1 MAATGSRHDVF
12 ISYAHSDDL
21 PVAGTERGFVT
32 QLVADLKTEVSRKV
46 CNDIDIWWDHFRL
59 TGGTRVTA
67 EIMAA
72 AGDCACI
79 IVIASPAYLRSEWCG
94 RERDAFYQNGANGQ
108 SGIFLV
114 GMEPIDQGRLPVT
127 LRDLN
132 AYVFYRTLDDGRA
145 TRPLRTEF
153 QQDKEPYYNRLSLLV
168 QHVSDHLGK
177 SLNGSG
183 KSAPHPSPKEPRAKE
198 PDGAGRSVLLLD
210 VTDDLLERRAQLKDY
225 LEQEGITVLPGRRY
239 SRDDMDLHRAQII
252 EDLGRSHA
260 CVQIVGGLTGD
271 RSDHPRGMAW
281 LRCETIRTSGSAVP
295 FLQWRDPDLDV
306 NAITDADARELT
318 VQPSVRTDRFPD
330 FRRAVAELALKPPER
345 ADPRLQQGVLSV
357 FVNSDLLDR
366 DLGTGVAQWLE
377 AHGFMVLEPPQ
388 ATQDAREDWEA
399 SVKYC
404 DSHLLV
410 YGQTK
415 PAWVRTQIL
424 LSNKVQREAPLD
436 LLGVAVGP
444 PLPAQSR
451 DKLDALALR
460 YPGIHYLQVEDHQQL
475 NPAEMERF
483 VSRLREAHAHV

>member
-1 MAATGSRHDVF
+1 MAATGFRHDVF
-12 ISYAHSDDL
+12 ISYAHSDDV

-59 TGGTRVTA
+59 TGDTRVTA

-94 RERDAFYQNGANGQ
+94 RERDAFRQNGANGH

-132 AYVFYRTLDDGRA
+132 AYVFYRTLDDGRT
-145 TRPLRTEF
+145 TRPFRTEF

-168 QHVSDHLGK
+168 QHVSDHLAR
-177 SLNGSG
+177 SLNGRG
-183 KSAPHPSPKEPRAKE
+183 KSVPHPPPKDSRVKE
-198 PDGAGRSVLLLD
+198 PDSAGRSVLLLD

-225 LEQEGITVLPGRRY
+225 LEQEGITVLPARRY
-239 SRDDMDLHRAQII
+239 SRDDMDLHRAQML
-252 EDLGRSHA
+252 EDLARSQA

-271 RSDHPRGMAW
+271 RSDHARGMAW
-281 LRCETIRTSGSAVP
+281 LRCEAIRNSGSAVP

-306 NAITDADARELT
+306 NAITDADARELL

-345 ADPRLQQGVLSV
+345 VDPRLQQGVLSV

-366 DLGTGVAQWLE
+366 ALGTGVAQWLE

-388 ATQDAREDWEA
+388 ATQDAREEWET

-404 DSHLLV
+404 DSLLLV
-410 YGQTK
+410 YGETK

-424 LSNKVQREAPLD
+424 LTNKVQRETPLD
-436 LLGVAVGP
+436 LLGVCLGP
-444 PLPAQSR
+444 PLPRQSR
-451 DKLDALALR
+451 DKVDALALR
-460 YPGIHYLQVEDHQQL
+460 YPGIHYFQVEDHEQL

>member
-1 MAATGSRHDVF
+1 MAATGFRHDVF
-12 ISYAHSDDL
+12 ISYAHSDDV

-32 QLVADLKTEVSRKV
+32 QLVADLKAEVSRKV

-59 TGGTRVTA
+59 TGDTRVTG

-79 IVIASPAYLRSEWCG
+79 IVVASPAYLRSEWCG
-94 RERDAFYQNGANGQ
+94 RERDAFCQNGTNGQ

-114 GMEPIDQGRLPVT
+114 GMEAIDQGRLPVT

-132 AYVFYRTLDDGRA
+132 PYVFYRTLDDGRT
-145 TRPLRTEF
+145 TRPFRTEF

-168 QHVSDHLGK
+168 QHVSDHLGR
-177 SLNGSG
+177 SLNGRG
-183 KSAPHPSPKEPRAKE
+183 KPASHASPKDSRAKE
-198 PDGAGRSVLLLD
+198 PGGAGRSVLLLD

-225 LEQEGITVLPGRRY
+225 LEQEGVTVLPARRY
-239 SRDDMDLHRAQII
+239 SRDDMDLHRAQML
-252 EDLGRSHA
+252 EDLARSHA

-281 LRCETIRTSGSAVP
+281 LRCDAIRTSGSAVP

-306 NAITDADARELT
+306 NAITDTDARELL

-345 ADPRLQQGVLSV
+345 VDPRLQQGVLSV

-388 ATQDAREDWEA
+388 ATQDAREEWEA

-410 YGQTK
+410 YGETK

-424 LSNKVQREAPLD
+424 LSNKVQRETPLD
-436 LLGVAVGP
+436 LLSVCLGP
-444 PLPAQSR
+444 PLPQQSR
-451 DKLDALALR
+451 DKVDALALR

>member
-1 MAATGSRHDVF
+1 MPAVPGCRHDVF
-12 ISYAHSDDL
+12 VSYAHGDDQ
-21 PVAGTERGFVT
+21 PVAGTQSGFVS

-46 CNDIDIWWDHFRL
+46 RNDVDIWWDHYKL
-59 TGGTRVTA
+59 VGDTRVTP

-72 AGDCACI
+72 AGDSACI
-79 IVIASPAYLRSEWCG
+79 IVVASPAYLRSEWCD
-94 RERDAFYQNGANGQ
+94 RERSAFCQKATNRQ

-114 GMEPIDQGRLPVT
+114 GMEPIDQGKLPTT

-132 AYVFYRTLDDGRA
+132 PYEFYRTLDDGRT
-145 TRPLRTEF
+145 TRPLRTDF
-153 QQDKEPYYNRLSLLV
+153 QQDKEPYYNRLSQLV
-168 QHVSDHLGK
+168 QHVAEHLGR
-177 SLNGSG
+177 SLGTARA
-183 KSAPHPSPKEPRAKE
+183 APTATAPAAKE
-198 PDGAGRSVLLLD
+198 ADPSRRSVLLLD

-225 LEQEGITVLPGRRY
+225 LEQEGIAVLPARRY
-239 SRDDMDLHRAQII
+239 SRDDMDLHRAQML
-252 EDLGRSHA
+252 EDMERSQA

-281 LRCETIRTSGSAVP
+281 LRCETIRNSGSAVP

-330 FRRAVAELALKPPER
+330 FRRAVAELALKPPPR
-345 ADPRLQQGVLSV
+345 VDPRLQQDTLSV

-377 AHGFMVLEPPQ
+377 TRGFMVLEPPQ
-388 ATQDAREDWEA
+388 ATQDAREEWEA

-404 DSHLLV
+404 DSLLMV

-424 LSNKVQREAPLD
+424 LSNKVQRETPLD
-436 LLGVAVGP
+436 LLSVCVGP
-444 PLPAQSR
+444 PLPQQQSR
-451 DKLDALALR
+451 EKLDALALR
-460 YPGIHYLQVEDHQQL
+460 YSGIYYMQVDDTKQL
-475 NPAEMERF
+475 NPLELEKFAN
-483 VSRLREAHAHV
+483 RLREAHVHG

>member
-1 MAATGSRHDVF
+1 MATVPGFRHDVF
-12 ISYAHSDDL
+12 ISYAHSDDS

-46 CNDIDIWWDHFRL
+46 RSDIDIWWDHSRL
-59 TGGTRVTA
+59 NGDTRITP

-79 IVIASPAYLRSEWCG
+79 IVIASPAYLRSEWCD
-94 RERDAFYQNGANGQ
+94 RERNAFCQKPPTRQ
-108 SGIFLV
+108 SGIFLI
-114 GMEPIDQGRLPVT
+114 GMEPIDQGRLPYT

-132 AYVFYRTLDDGRA
+132 AYVFYRTLDDGRT

-153 QQDKEPYYNRLSLLV
+153 QQDKEPYYNRLSQLV
-168 QHVSDHLGK
+168 QHVAEHLSRLQDEGRGQTAIPPVTK
-177 SLNGSG
+177 
-183 KSAPHPSPKEPRAKE
+183 PDPAK
-198 PDGAGRSVLLLD
+198 RSVLLLD

-225 LEQEGITVLPGRRY
+225 LEQEGITVLPSRRY
-239 SRDDMDLHRAQII
+239 SRDDMDLHRAQML
-252 EDLGRSHA
+252 EDLERSQV

-271 RSDHPRGMAW
+271 RTDHPRGMVW
-281 LRCETIRTSGSAVP
+281 LRCETIRGSGSSVP

-306 NAITDADARELT
+306 TSITENDARELI

-345 ADPRLQQGVLSV
+345 VDPRLPQGRLAV

-366 DLGTGVAQWLE
+366 DLGAGVADWLE
-377 AHGFMVLEPPQ
+377 HRGFVVLEPPQ
-388 ATQDAREDWEA
+388 TTDDAREAWEA

-404 DSHLLV
+404 DSLMLV

-415 PAWVRTQIL
+415 PAWVRTQVL
-424 LSNKVQREAPLD
+424 LSNKVAREEPLD
-436 LLGVAVGP
+436 LLSVCVGP
-444 PLPAQSR
+444 PLPPHSR

-460 YPGIHYLQVEDHQQL
+460 YPGIYYLQVEDKQRL
-475 NPAEMERF
+475 NPCELEKFAN
-483 VSRLREAHAHV
+483 RLWEAHAHV